1 MIEKKIYGSYAFSED
16 RSEKEKCN
24 AEIFEELENKYKIF
38 RKDNGLTVTDGVDCN
53 FADYDIIIGRK
64 PKYHHTLYRIYKN
77 VPNLSED
84 ELALICD
91 YGDLCFGYRVSNGC
105 FYVFED

>member
-1 MIEKKIYGSYAFSED
+1 MIERKIYSSYAFSENE
-16 RSEKEKCN
+16 SEKRKCN
-24 AEIFEELENKYKIF
+24 AEIFEELKKKYKIF

-53 FADYDIIIGRK
+53 FADYDIVIGRK
-64 PKYHHTLYRIYKN
+64 PEYHHALYRIYKN
-77 VPNLSED
+77 APKLSED

-91 YGDLCFGYRVSNGC
+91 HGNLCFGYRISDGD